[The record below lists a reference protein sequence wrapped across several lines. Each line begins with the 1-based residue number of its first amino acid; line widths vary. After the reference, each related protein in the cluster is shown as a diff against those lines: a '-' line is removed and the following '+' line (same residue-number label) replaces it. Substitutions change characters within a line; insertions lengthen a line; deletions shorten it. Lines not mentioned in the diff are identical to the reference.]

1 MLRAV
6 QTKQSGLSKKANKMK
21 VLVIDDDLLVRTALA
36 RLLARHGYE
45 VVTAEDGERGFASV
59 AKEAP
64 AVVITDLIMPRQEG
78 IETIHRLKQEH
89 PEIPIIAMS
98 GGGRFCDL
106 DMLPMAKLMG
116 ADATIAKPFESD
128 ELLSLLQRLCGS
140 LLRPEPER
148 CRNENP
154 ARFPERG

>member
-1 MLRAV
+1 
-6 QTKQSGLSKKANKMK
+6 
-21 VLVIDDDLLVRTALA
+21 
-36 RLLARHGYE
+36 
-45 VVTAEDGERGFASV
+45 VTAEDGERGFAHL

-106 DMLPMAKLMG
+106 DMLPMAQLMG
-116 ADATIAKPFESD
+116 ADVTIAKPFEAD
-128 ELLSLLQRLCGS
+128 ELLSLLQRLCDSPVGRNPGAACDGKP
-140 LLRPEPER
+140 RPVLP
-148 CRNENP
+148 
-154 ARFPERG
+154 GQG